1 MGRLLIIVLII
12 AAIVLLWRAFGPG
25 AAGRSGLVRVPAPR
39 PIPGRGP
46 ARPPAPKGPDDDE
59 DFLWRLEKEAFE
71 RRRRAE
77 REAERRRREDG
88 GAGGGG

>member
-25 AAGRSGLVRVPAPR
+25 AAGRSGPVRVPVPR
-39 PIPGRGP
+39 PIRGRGP
-46 ARPPAPKGPDDDE
+46 ARPPAPRGPDDDE

-77 REAERRRREDG
+77 REEERRRGEG
-88 GAGGGG
+88 GAAGGGG